1 MPAHACQS
9 IHACMHAHALLLA
22 HKDFSFLRPPFL
34 LLSPPR
40 ASPLLPPLLQSE
52 VVKYEHIRLA
62 ILDSN
67 PLLSSAS
74 RSALQT
80 AAGLATQNASKL
92 TVMFVDEAGQKVG
105 SQRLQMVQG

>member
-1 MPAHACQS
+1 M
-9 IHACMHAHALLLA
+9 
-22 HKDFSFLRPPFL
+22 
-34 LLSPPR
+34 
-40 ASPLLPPLLQSE
+40 
-52 VVKYEHIRLA
+52 KYEHILLA